1 MQKINF
7 IPPIVFEIS
16 DWARE
21 FLHLTQEPHFS
32 QTCVFNRIIN
42 VIMMHDLNPKNLQIN
57 RLIFFLILENPKKPY
72 FWGVLGHFAQNEIVP
87 QKSGSISFLPLRP
100 PNFMGSFRK
109 IVWAVLEKTS
119 LPSDILTYLQ
129 WWNHRPL
136 FN

>member
-100 PNFMGSFRK
+100 PNFMRSFRK

-129 WWNHRPL
+129 CWNHRPL

>member
-32 QTCVFNRIIN
+32 QTCVFNKIIN

-72 FWGVLGHFAQNEIVP
+72 FWGVLGHFAQNETVP

-100 PNFMGSFRK
+100 PNFMRSFRK
-109 IVWAVLEKTS
+109 IV
-119 LPSDILTYLQ
+119 
-129 WWNHRPL
+129 
-136 FN
+136 

>member
-100 PNFMGSFRK
+100 PNFMRSFRK

-119 LPSDILTYLQ
+119 LSSDILTYLQ
-129 WWNHRPL
+129 CWNHRPL

>member
-57 RLIFFLILENPKKPY
+57 
-72 FWGVLGHFAQNEIVP
+72 
-87 QKSGSISFLPLRP
+87 
-100 PNFMGSFRK
+100 
-109 IVWAVLEKTS
+109 
-119 LPSDILTYLQ
+119 
-129 WWNHRPL
+129 
-136 FN
+136 